1 MFFFPIHLHNFFS
14 KSFLPV
20 FDNSAFKRT
29 LCGGKWSL
37 YFTSSTGTNGRYGCC
52 DAGTYMAFPELNP
65 FVKTDA
71 CLLVLPNGDG
81 SNGNP
86 GTGLRKVVHD
96 WIAGTGNVEA
106 TYGHIRDWDVSHITN
121 FQFLFYNMATGNPDI
136 SKWDTGA
143 VINMYCSKSFI
154 E

>member
-1 MFFFPIHLHNFFS
+1 
-14 KSFLPV
+14 
-20 FDNSAFKRT
+20 
-29 LCGGKWSL
+29 
-37 YFTSSTGTNGRYGCC
+37 
-52 DAGTYMAFPELNP
+52 MAFPELNP

-86 GTGLRKVVHD
+86 STGLRKVVQD

-121 FQFLFYNMATGNPDI
+121 LAWVFYNMNTGNPDI
-136 SKWDTGA
+136 SKWNTGA
-143 VINMYCSKSFI
+143 VTDMGYSKFFI
-154 E
+154 D